1 MKATKPKPTHPAE
14 DAPHDPISGL
24 LHATR
29 TATLEVTEAVNI
41 ARYISERAGK
51 AIRTDVQNIA
61 AMLESV
67 ARKMGEINQRVKR
80 IQKGNENE

>member
-1 MKATKPKPTHPAE
+1 MKATKKQPDAE
-14 DAPHDPISGL
+14 HDPLSGL

-29 TATLEVTEAVNI
+29 TAALETTEAVNI

-51 AIRTDVQNIA
+51 AMRTDIQNVA

-67 ARKMGEINQRVKR
+67 ARKMGAINQRVKR

>member
-1 MKATKPKPTHPAE
+1 MKATKKQTEAE
-14 DAPHDPISGL
+14 HDPLSGL

-51 AIRTDVQNIA
+51 AMRTDIQNVA

>member
-1 MKATKPKPTHPAE
+1 MKATKKQTEAE
-14 DAPHDPISGL
+14 HDPLSGL

-29 TATLEVTEAVNI
+29 TAALEVTEAVNI

-51 AIRTDVQNIA
+51 AIRTDVQNVA

>member
-1 MKATKPKPTHPAE
+1 MKATKKQTDAE
-14 DAPHDPISGL
+14 HDPLSGL

-29 TATLEVTEAVNI
+29 TAALETTEAVNI

-51 AIRTDVQNIA
+51 AMRTDIQNVA

-67 ARKMGEINQRVKR
+67 ARKMGDINQRVKR

>member
-1 MKATKPKPTHPAE
+1 MKATKKQTEAE
-14 DAPHDPISGL
+14 HDPLSGL

-41 ARYISERAGK
+41 AQYILERAK
-51 AIRTDVQNIA
+51 VVRAEIQIIA
-61 AMLESV
+61 DALQCV
-67 ARKMGEINQRVKR
+67 ANKMGEINQRVKR

>member
-1 MKATKPKPTHPAE
+1 MKATKKQTDAE
-14 DAPHDPISGL
+14 HDPLSGL

-29 TATLEVTEAVNI
+29 TAALETTEAVNI
-41 ARYISERAGK
+41 ARYISERACK
-51 AIRTDVQNIA
+51 AIRTDVQNVA

-67 ARKMGEINQRVKR
+67 ARKMGDINQRVKR